1 MTYAY
6 PIDIQLPRELT
17 RALQL
22 PLRLTAEVA
31 NILATAS
38 RQILLHYNSVEI
50 ARVDRKDDNSPITEA
65 DRAAHH
71 ILYDAL
77 LALCPNIPVL
87 SEESTEVQ
95 IAKRRQ
101 WQSCWLVD
109 PLDGTREFIDRTD
122 EFTINVALI
131 WQSRAVLGFILLP
144 VSHELYI
151 GAVGVGAWRCTPD
164 ACKPL
169 RVRQLD
175 VLSPLGVLAS
185 VRHSDAKVSAVLKRL
200 DGVCSGTERINAGSA
215 VKFCRL
221 VDAEADIY
229 PRTSP
234 CYEWDVAAG
243 DAIVTAAGGFVCS
256 AAGQPMRYNER
267 DTLLVEHFVAGADS
281 SLDWAGKLYSL

>member
-281 SLDWAGKLYSL
+281 SLDWAGKLYPL

>member
-1 MTYAY
+1 MA
-6 PIDIQLPRELT
+6 ELLVGRST
-17 RALQL
+17 RWYSG
-22 PLRLTAEVA
+22 
-31 NILATAS
+31 I
-38 RQILLHYNSVEI
+38 
-50 ARVDRKDDNSPITEA
+50 
-65 DRAAHH
+65 
-71 ILYDAL
+71 
-77 LALCPNIPVL
+77 
-87 SEESTEVQ
+87 
-95 IAKRRQ
+95 
-101 WQSCWLVD
+101 
-109 PLDGTREFIDRTD
+109 IDRTD

-281 SLDWAGKLYSL
+281 SLDWAGKLYPL